1 MSFKENLDKMPDIA
15 YLSGLDIIDSEG
27 RVAHHIPA
35 AEGKLGSLKL
45 YHALAQEFG
54 NTLNRYAAEQGQG
67 LLDLE
72 SLEPSPGRTA
82 LAGAT
87 VETKRSALLWGVL
100 HPPGTGRGLLMCS
113 GV

>member
-1 MSFKENLDKMPDIA
+1 VQ
-15 YLSGLDIIDSEG
+15 
-27 RVAHHIPA
+27 VAVEDDDVRRIVEHLGPARDEAGPA
-35 AEGKLGSLKL
+35 ALPRTGRQKI
-45 YHALAQEFG
+45 
-54 NTLNRYAAEQGQG
+54 AAEQGQG

>member
-1 MSFKENLDKMPDIA
+1 MQ
-15 YLSGLDIIDSEG
+15 
-27 RVAHHIPA
+27 VAVEDDGVRRIVEHLGPAHDAAGPA
-35 AEGKLGSLKL
+35 ALPRTGRQKI
-45 YHALAQEFG
+45 
-54 NTLNRYAAEQGQG
+54 AAEQGQG

-72 SLEPSPGRTA
+72 SLEPSPGRTG